1 MSEQAKETAK
11 TEAPKVEAAK
21 GETPVVAKA
30 EAPAVDHLAL
40 IQAKA
45 DTVGVGYTSD
55 DTVETIR
62 ARINAKLEG
71 TAPTPAEAQSAQA
84 AKTKNELR
92 QEAIADATRLI
103 RVRIT
108 NMDQRKADLPG
119 EYFTVSNGVVGSIT
133 RYVPYNAEDGWHIEN
148 MLLENLKERQFYQLR
163 PRKGNNG
170 SVVPDGKWVK
180 EFSIELLEPLSPEE
194 LKVLANKQAAAAGGA
209 V

>member
-71 TAPTPAEAQSAQA
+71 TAPAPVE
-84 AKTKNELR
+84 KTKNELR

-133 RYVPYNAEDGWHIEN
+133 RYVPYNAEDGWHVEN

-163 PRKGNNG
+163 PRKGHNG

>member
-62 ARINAKLEG
+62 ARSPSVRSG
-71 TAPTPAEAQSAQA
+71 SG
-84 AKTKNELR
+84 
-92 QEAIADATRLI
+92 ADG
-103 RVRIT
+103 
-108 NMDQRKADLPG
+108 D
-119 EYFTVSNGVVGSIT
+119 
-133 RYVPYNAEDGWHIEN
+133 
-148 MLLENLKERQFYQLR
+148 
-163 PRKGNNG
+163 
-170 SVVPDGKWVK
+170 SVHSGR
-180 EFSIELLEPLSPEE
+180 S
-194 LKVLANKQAAAAGGA
+194 
-209 V
+209 